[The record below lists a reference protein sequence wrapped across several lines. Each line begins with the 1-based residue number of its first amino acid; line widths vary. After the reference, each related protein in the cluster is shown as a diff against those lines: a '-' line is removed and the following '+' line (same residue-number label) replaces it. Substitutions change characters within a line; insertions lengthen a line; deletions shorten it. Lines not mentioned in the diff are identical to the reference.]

1 MEIKRGEIY
10 FADITKYDSKGSEQ
24 SGRRPVVILQNNI
37 GNKFSPTT
45 IIAIITTKSKRELP
59 THVELH
65 SFSATIYDAENR
77 LQNFGMVDN
86 SYIRAYNADTNEEL
100 FKYELN
106 EDFSLETGVIAGELY
121 RKNGEWKFNAV
132 GSGYNGGLAA
142 IGKNFGLDL

>member
-10 FADITKYDSKGSEQ
+10 FADVTRYDSLGSEQ

-65 SFSATIYDAENR
+65 KDEVNKLKHDSVVALEQISTIDKDR
-77 LQNFGMVDN
+77 LK
-86 SYIRAYNADTNEEL
+86 
-100 FKYELN
+100 FK
-106 EDFSLETGVIAGELY
+106 IGELSVEDNL
-121 RKNGEWKFNAV
+121 KVMEAMKI
-132 GSGYNGGLAA
+132 SLAM
-142 IGKNFGLDL
+142 I

>member
-59 THVELH
+59 THVELYKDEVNKLKH
-65 SFSATIYDAENR
+65 DSVVALEQITTIDKDM
-77 LQNFGMVDN
+77 LK
-86 SYIRAYNADTNEEL
+86 
-100 FKYELN
+100 FK
-106 EDFSLETGVIAGELY
+106 IGELSENDNI
-121 RKNGEWKFNAV
+121 RVMEAMKI
-132 GSGYNGGLAA
+132 SLAMM
-142 IGKNFGLDL
+142 